1 MPSDA
6 GLSLSIC
13 SIQNTARRDYFGVA
27 VAALIPWALVSYM
40 LASSGLVSSWLAIP
54 LGLVPFVPF
63 LVLGLWFAARA
74 PLRISFTETGFRL
87 EFPGRIVNIPRAAG
101 ETIDFRSRT
110 VIRLRDGGKVKATI
124 EDLLGWTLLKF
135 VERRHPAEMRMV
147 LRGMGVSEQ
156 ATERFLSLGQEEAPP
171 GDAVPFRWKE
181 HLLFLTGTM
190 LMAVI
195 ALGALGLLSLRIDGF
210 LAGLIV
216 AIALLSGIV
225 WLKRRLKV

>member
-1 MPSDA
+1 
-6 GLSLSIC
+6 
-13 SIQNTARRDYFGVA
+13 
-27 VAALIPWALVSYM
+27 
-40 LASSGLVSSWLAIP
+40 
-54 LGLVPFVPF
+54 
-63 LVLGLWFAARA
+63 
-74 PLRISFTETGFRL
+74 
-87 EFPGRIVNIPRAAG
+87 
-101 ETIDFRSRT
+101 
-110 VIRLRDGGKVKATI
+110 
-124 EDLLGWTLLKF
+124 
-135 VERRHPAEMRMV
+135 MV